1 MNPIPVADPAPLTPA
16 PSAGPLVVAQLGQSL
31 DGRIATQTGAS
42 KYISGFE
49 ALKHLHRLRAEVDA
63 VLIGV
68 GTLIADDPALTVR
81 HVEGRHPVRVVIDP
95 NGRAPAGAR
104 ILHDGAAE
112 VIVVTRPGGPV
123 PAGARRIELE
133 PSPCGCFAPSSLI
146 AALAAEGLTRI
157 LVEGGAD
164 TLARFLDAGAVDM
177 LHVLVAPIILG
188 SGKPGF
194 SLAPID
200 QLDEAIRPRTTVHL
214 FADGDVLFTCDLRR
228 PGPRDEDVAPPMAAE

>member
-1 MNPIPVADPAPLTPA
+1 MNHPASNAAAPLTPLDIE
-16 PSAGPLVVAQLGQSL
+16 GPVVVAQLGQSL
-31 DGRIATQTGAS
+31 DGRIATATGAS

-81 HVEGRHPVRVVIDP
+81 HVTGGHPARVVIDP
-95 NGRAPAGAR
+95 DGRAPRDAR
-104 ILHDGAAE
+104 ILTDGAAE
-112 VIVVTRPGGPV
+112 VVFITKPGVAAPE
-123 PAGARRIELE
+123 GARRLE
-133 PSPCGCFAPSSLI
+133 MAPGPCGRFAPQAVI
-146 AALAAEGLTRI
+146 DALAAIGLTRV

-164 TLARFLDAGAVDM
+164 TLARFLDAEAVDL

-188 SGKPGF
+188 SGKAGF

-200 QLDEAIRPRTTVHL
+200 RLDEAIRPRTTVHL
-214 FADGDVLFTCDLRR
+214 FNDGDVLFTCDLRKR
-228 PGPRDEDVAPPMAAE
+228 EAAAA

>member
-1 MNPIPVADPAPLTPA
+1 MNYRPTDTVDPLTPA
-16 PSAGPLVVAQLGQSL
+16 DIEGPLVVAQLGQSL
-31 DGRIATQTGAS
+31 DGRIATATGAS

-81 HVEGRHPVRVVIDP
+81 HLEGRNPTRVVIDP
-95 NGRAPAGAR
+95 AGRAPRDAA
-104 ILHDGAAE
+104 ILTDGAAPVV
-112 VIVVTRPGGPV
+112 VITRPGAPAPDGATQVELAPGPD
-123 PAGARRIELE
+123 GR
-133 PSPCGCFAPSSLI
+133 FAPAAIL
-146 AALAAEGLTRI
+146 AALAQRGLARV

-164 TLARFLDAGAVDM
+164 TLAAFLDHGAVDL

-188 SGKPGF
+188 SGKAGF

-214 FADGDVLFTCDLRR
+214 FNDGDVLFTCDLRTGR
-228 PGPRDEDVAPPMAAE
+228 GAGGGARGVRA

>member
-1 MNPIPVADPAPLTPA
+1 MNYLATAQAEPLTPLDID
-16 PSAGPLVVAQLGQSL
+16 GPVVVAQLGQSL
-31 DGRIATQTGAS
+31 DGRIATATGAS

-81 HVEGRHPVRVVIDP
+81 HVDGRHPTRVVIDP
-95 NGRAPAGAR
+95 DGRAPHDAQ
-104 ILHDGAAE
+104 ILTDGAAE
-112 VIVVTRPGGPV
+112 VVFITKPGVSAPEGAKRLELA
-123 PAGARRIELE
+123 PA
-133 PSPCGCFAPSSLI
+133 PCGRFRPEDIIRVLRDAGYP
-146 AALAAEGLTRI
+146 RV

-164 TLARFLDAGAVDM
+164 TLARFLDAGAIDL

-188 SGKPGF
+188 SGKAGF

-200 QLDEAIRPRTTVHL
+200 QLDEAIRPQTTVHL
-214 FADGDVLFTCDLRR
+214 FNDGDVLFTCDLRQGR
-228 PGPRDEDVAPPMAAE
+228 KAA

>member
-1 MNPIPVADPAPLTPA
+1 MNYLATTQADPLTPIDIK
-16 PSAGPLVVAQLGQSL
+16 GDVVVAQLGQSL
-31 DGRIATQTGAS
+31 DGRIATATGAS

-81 HVEGRHPVRVVIDP
+81 HVEGKHPTRVVIDP
-95 NGRAPAGAR
+95 NGRAPTDVQILNDGMAPVVFITKPGASAPE
-104 ILHDGAAE
+104 G
-112 VIVVTRPGGPV
+112 VQQ
-123 PAGARRIELE
+123 IELT
-133 PSPCGCFAPSSLI
+133 PGDDGWFTPDDI
-146 AALAAEGLTRI
+146 VAALRKHGLSRI

-164 TLARFLDAGAVDM
+164 TLASFLDAQAIDL

-188 SGKPGF
+188 SGKAGF

-214 FADGDVLFTCDLRR
+214 FNDGDVLFTCDLRGGR
-228 PGPRDEDVAPPMAAE
+228 REGKAA

>member
-1 MNPIPVADPAPLTPA
+1 MNYLATTGSDPLTPIDID
-16 PSAGPLVVAQLGQSL
+16 GPVVVAQLGQSL
-31 DGRIATQTGAS
+31 DGRIATATGAS

-63 VLIGV
+63 VMVGV

-81 HVEGRHPVRVVIDP
+81 HVDGPNPTRVVIDP
-95 NGRAPAGAR
+95 SGRAPHDMQILTDGLAPVVFITHPGATVPKGAGQ
-104 ILHDGAAE
+104 
-112 VIVVTRPGGPV
+112 
-123 PAGARRIELE
+123 IELPPE
-133 PSPCGCFAPSSLI
+133 ENGCFSPQSII
-146 AALAAEGLTRI
+146 AALQEYGLPRV

-164 TLARFLDAGAVDM
+164 TLARFLDAEAIDL

-188 SGKPGF
+188 SGKAGF

-214 FADGDVLFTCDLRR
+214 FNDGDVLFTCDLR
-228 PGPRDEDVAPPMAAE
+228 

>member
-1 MNPIPVADPAPLTPA
+1 MNYLATTQADPLTPLDIK
-16 PSAGPLVVAQLGQSL
+16 GDVVVAQLGQSL
-31 DGRIATQTGAS
+31 DGRIATATGAS

-81 HVEGRHPVRVVIDP
+81 HVEGEHPTRVVIDP
-95 NGRAPAGAR
+95 NGRAPRDVQILTDGMAPVVFITKPGAP
-104 ILHDGAAE
+104 IPKGAE
-112 VIVVTRPGGPV
+112 Q
-123 PAGARRIELE
+123 IELE
-133 PSPCGCFAPSSLI
+133 PGEDGWFTPDAIVG
-146 AALAAEGLTRI
+146 ALRTYGLPRI

-164 TLARFLDAGAVDM
+164 TLANFLDAQAIDL

-188 SGKPGF
+188 SGKAGF

-214 FADGDVLFTCDLRR
+214 FNDGDVLFTCDLRGGR
-228 PGPRDEDVAPPMAAE
+228 REGKAA